1 MTTRAWH
8 HRSTARRDPAVWR
21 WRVAVAATLVAGW
34 EILGRSAG
42 TLLLPSA
49 SATAV
54 ALARLLVSTALW
66 RALASSHA
74 ALLVGFAAAAVLG
87 APLGLVLG
95 RRPAAARALAV
106 QLDAL
111 MVTPMSAVIPLV
123 ILAAGLS
130 LWTRAFVVF
139 AFAAPVIVVTV
150 EAGARDVDPRLIEMA
165 RAFGASPRQIARRV
179 ILPAARPALLTALR
193 LGLGRAFSGMVVSEL
208 VLMAAGIGGLI
219 LRFQADFDA
228 ASVYAVVVIVVGEAV
243 VIMKTASRL
252 ERRLAPWRPTGVV
265 A

>member
-1 MTTRAWH
+1 MTTRTWD
-8 HRSTARRDPAVWR
+8 RRVTPPRDPAVWR
-21 WRVAVAATLVAGW
+21 WRLAVAMALVLVW

-54 ALARLLVSTALW
+54 ALARLLVSAALW

-74 ALLVGFAAAAVLG
+74 ALVLGFAAAAVLG
-87 APLGLVLG
+87 APLGLILG
-95 RRPAAARALAV
+95 RRPAAGRALAV

-150 EAGARDVDPRLIEMA
+150 EAGARDVDTRLVEMA
-165 RAFGASPRQIARRV
+165 RAFGASPRQIARRI

-228 ASVYAVVVIVVGEAV
+228 ASVYAVVVIVVAEAV
-243 VIMKTASRL
+243 ALMKTAARL
-252 ERRLAPWRPTGVV
+252 ERRLAPWQPPGAV

>member
-1 MTTRAWH
+1 MTTRVLD
-8 HRSTARRDPAVWR
+8 RDVRPPRDPAVWR
-21 WRVAVAATLVAGW
+21 WRLAVAAALVLAW
-34 EILGRSAG
+34 EILGRSAD

-49 SATAV
+49 SATAA
-54 ALARLLVSTALW
+54 ALARLLVSAALW

-74 ALLVGFAAAAVLG
+74 AFLVGFAAAAVLA
-87 APLGLVLG
+87 APLGLILG
-95 RRPAAARALAV
+95 RRPVAAHALAV

-123 ILAAGLS
+123 VLAAGLS

-150 EAGARDVDPRLIEMA
+150 EAGARDVDSRLVEMA
-165 RAFGASPRQIARRV
+165 RAFGASPRQIARHV
-179 ILPAARPALLTALR
+179 VLPATRPALLTALR

-219 LRFQADFDA
+219 LRFQADF
-228 ASVYAVVVIVVGEAV
+228 IVVAEAV
-243 VIMKTASRL
+243 VLMKMAARL
-252 ERRLAPWRPTGVV
+252 ERRLAPWQPPGAV

>member
-1 MTTRAWH
+1 MTPGVLDR
-8 HRSTARRDPAVWR
+8 RPTAPRDPAVWR
-21 WRVAVAATLVAGW
+21 WRVAVAAALVLGW
-34 EILGRSAG
+34 EILGRSTE

-49 SATAV
+49 SSTAV
-54 ALARLLVSTALW
+54 ALARLLVSAALW

-74 ALLVGFAAAAVLG
+74 ALAIGFAGAAAFG
-87 APLGLVLG
+87 APLGLALG
-95 RRPAAARALAV
+95 RRPVAARALAV

-111 MVTPMSAVIPLV
+111 MVTPMSAIIPLV

-139 AFAAPVIVVTV
+139 AFAAPVIVVTI
-150 EAGARDVDPRLIEMA
+150 EAGARDVDPRLLDMA
-165 RAFGASPRQIARRV
+165 RAFGASPGQIARRV

-219 LRFQADFDA
+219 QRFQADFDA

-243 VIMKTASRL
+243 VIMKAASRL
-252 ERRLAPWRPTGVV
+252 ERRLAPWQPTGV
-265 A
+265 AA